1 MTNKLLSAILVL
13 QVVVLLTQ
21 WLGAPI
27 STVQAQVPDAGLQR
41 LEMIDQLKA
50 SNDKLDKMIS
60 ILESGK
66 LQILLAKP
74 DDTEKK

>member
-66 LQILLAKP
+66 LQVLLAKP

>member
-1 MTNKLLSAILVL
+1 MTNKLLSAVLVMQVIL
-13 QVVVLLTQ
+13 LLNL

-27 STVQAQVPDAGLQR
+27 STAQAQVPDAGLQH
-41 LEMIDQLKA
+41 LEEINQLKY
-50 SNDKLDKMIS
+50 SNDKLDKLIS

-66 LQILLAKP
+66 LQVQLGKP

>member
-1 MTNKLLSAILVL
+1 M
-13 QVVVLLTQ
+13 

-27 STVQAQVPDAGLQR
+27 STAQAQVPDAGAQR

-66 LQILLAKP
+66 LQVQLTKP
-74 DDTEKK
+74 DETEKK